1 MLQSH
6 SKTCINLMQMLL
18 LMAVMCFS
26 CLANSE
32 VATAT
37 DETAEAVVLGKIV
50 QQQHPQTVNPIPD
63 LANSRQPTSS
73 THQAPIGTPV

>member
-1 MLQSH
+1 MLQLH

-18 LMAVMCFS
+18 LMVVMCFS
-26 CLANSE
+26 GLAFSE

-50 QQQHPQTVNPIPD
+50 HQYHPEE
-63 LANSRQPTSS
+63 L
-73 THQAPIGTPV
+73 GFWF

>member
-6 SKTCINLMQMLL
+6 SKTHINLVQMLL
-18 LMAVMCFS
+18 LMVVMCFS
-26 CLANSE
+26 CLAYSE

-50 QQQHPQTVNPIPD
+50 QQQHPQNANPIPRSCRIHASLH
-63 LANSRQPTSS
+63 LALSK
-73 THQAPIGTPV
+73 HL